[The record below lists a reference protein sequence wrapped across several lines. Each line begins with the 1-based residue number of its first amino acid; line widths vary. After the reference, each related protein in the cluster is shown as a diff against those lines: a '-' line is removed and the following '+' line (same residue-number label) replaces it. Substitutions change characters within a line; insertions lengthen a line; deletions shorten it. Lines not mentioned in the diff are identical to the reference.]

1 MIWNMADCYFGK
13 PNRLIS
19 LMLILATKSHF
30 PNPPAD
36 VKHSQVVTDYA
47 LETFPF
53 QPWQDLRTQYRVSYR
68 DVHSSSKQPR
78 TGPPPLSKLAEVL
91 FLRKPRYTRQGSRAF
106 FGTRKEEKL
115 RNIKPFYFVEDTDPT
130 ATQHQHGT
138 RTKSAVQWDRGAVQ
152 PQKRT
157 YKKRY
162 ITGCTLIVAPSLLIA
177 QWQSQISSHLEAGSL
192 TYAVVENT
200 KDSVV
205 PSIKTLVNL
214 DVSGLLR
221 YKHFRVD
228 CLALMVQ
235 MHSDSAVCQR
245 G

>member
-1 MIWNMADCYFGK
+1 M
-13 PNRLIS
+13 
-19 LMLILATKSHF
+19 
-30 PNPPAD
+30 
-36 VKHSQVVTDYA
+36 
-47 LETFPF
+47 
-53 QPWQDLRTQYRVSYR
+53 
-68 DVHSSSKQPR
+68 
-78 TGPPPLSKLAEVL
+78 GPPPLSKLAEVL

-130 ATQHQHGT
+130 ATQHQYDT
-138 RTKSAVQWDRGAVQ
+138 RRRIAVQWNRGAVQ
-152 PQKRT
+152 SQYT

-177 QWQSQISSHLEAGSL
+177 QWKSQISSHLEAGSL
-192 TYAVVENT
+192 TYAVVENA

-221 YKHFRVD
+221 YRHFRVD
-228 CLALMVQ
+228 CV
-235 MHSDSAVCQR
+235 